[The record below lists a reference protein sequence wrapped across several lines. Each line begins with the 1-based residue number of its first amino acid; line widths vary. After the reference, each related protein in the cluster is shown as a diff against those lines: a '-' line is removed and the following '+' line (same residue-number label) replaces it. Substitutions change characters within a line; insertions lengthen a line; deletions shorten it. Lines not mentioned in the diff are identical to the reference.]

1 MAEKRQ
7 LEDKFVKLFG
17 YTQLPDPTICQFLIG
32 FLLEPI
38 TTISKFAF
46 QPKIW
51 KRLLE
56 TFAILLKIDFDDLQD
71 WRWIYWILVFFFVL
85 QQSDRIEAGLLS
97 IDASTA
103 TTRTK
108 LTRSPTDGVTEQIG
122 KEVTIDIDEEMD
134 KKRKKKEKVSI

>member
-1 MAEKRQ
+1 MIYKIGGESI
-7 LEDKFVKLFG
+7 E
-17 YTQLPDPTICQFLIG
+17 FLY
-32 FLLEPI
+32 FL
-38 TTISKFAF
+38 
-46 QPKIW
+46 
-51 KRLLE
+51 
-56 TFAILLKIDFDDLQD
+56 
-71 WRWIYWILVFFFVL
+71 VL